1 MKQNVFGAQFAYWND
16 RFENLGRKR
25 RAFIVRGPWGKACNY
40 LSSIRNKN
48 EDVAITCRYKDNF
61 THQESVKKSKLY
73 SDQANQKQNRLVN
86 WLYADYAAPYAQQFC
101 GFCAFSKKHNDDLLS
116 IRNMLQW
123 LILITMYERSDAY
136 VQTTVQIEILPQS
149 DNLQL
154 AGNCRMTLKIYT
166 DGPNK
171 HFPWPT
177 DVLTSI
183 YLEYILLKTFK

>member
-1 MKQNVFGAQFAYWND
+1 MLN
-16 RFENLGRKR
+16 
-25 RAFIVRGPWGKACNY
+25 
-40 LSSIRNKN
+40 
-48 EDVAITCRYKDNF
+48 NF
-61 THQESVKKSKLY
+61 VDFVLFQ
-73 SDQANQKQNRLVN
+73 
-86 WLYADYAAPYAQQFC
+86 
-101 GFCAFSKKHNDDLLS
+101 KKHNDDLLS

-123 LILITMYERSDAY
+123 LITMYECSDAY
-136 VQTTVQIEILPQS
+136 VQITVKIEIIPRS

-177 DVLTSI
+177 DALTSI